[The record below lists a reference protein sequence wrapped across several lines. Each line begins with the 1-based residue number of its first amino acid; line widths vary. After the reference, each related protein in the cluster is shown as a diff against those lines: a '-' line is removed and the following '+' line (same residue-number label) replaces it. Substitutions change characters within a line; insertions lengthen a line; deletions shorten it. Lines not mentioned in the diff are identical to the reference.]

1 MYYLFMNSFS
11 DINECTS
18 NNGYCGQVCTNS
30 VGSYTCSCRS
40 GYSLITDAR
49 TCAGK

>member
-1 MYYLFMNSFS
+1 MYYLFMYLFS

-30 VGSYTCSCRS
+30 VGSYTCSCRN